1 MKFIKGCVITF
12 KVSVLA
18 YLIAQTNSVIA
29 GSVNVCSGSNS
40 AKGISSSEFNASG
53 CVASQGVSIYEW
65 NYEGLSS
72 TSHASI
78 AVGINPSGAAQGQV
92 YINAPEGTTIDSTV
106 DMKNHQ
112 INGLDSGT
120 LDNDAVNLGQL
131 KNFATAILSQS
142 HTYTDTAKA
151 DAIAQSN
158 TYTDTAKADAIA
170 QGKTY
175 TDTAKA
181 DAITQSKTYTDT
193 AKADAIAQ
201 GKTYTD
207 SAKADALKYT
217 DLAKADAITQGK
229 TYTDT
234 AKADAITQ
242 SKDYIDSAKTDAI
255 AQGKTYTD
263 QKINQLSDQAI
274 HYDSNADG
282 TLNKNSVT
290 LGGENNGATLSNVA
304 NGKID
309 TNSKDAVNGSQL
321 NITNEALAEYLGGGA
336 EYSTVTQS
344 FNAPT
349 FKVDN
354 SNYNN
359 VADAVSALDNRIG
372 GLAKQVNKLEDQLEQ
387 GLAMS
392 AAMAGL
398 FQPYGVGKFNVS
410 VAGGGYGSQR
420 AVAVGSGF
428 RFNKAVAMKAGVATV
443 PGKGKASY
451 NMGVNFEW

>member
-40 AKGISSSEFNASG
+40 AKGISSSEFNASSG

-92 YINAPEGTTIDSTV
+92 YINAPEGTTIDSTI

-112 INGLDSGT
+112 INGLDDGT

-131 KNFATAILSQS
+131 KNSATAILSQS
-142 HTYTDTAKA
+142 HTYTD
-151 DAIAQSN
+151 S
-158 TYTDTAKADAIA
+158 
-170 QGKTY
+170 
-175 TDTAKA
+175 
-181 DAITQSKTYTDT
+181 